1 MYASNYTAFN
11 PEYCSI
17 CNEKKKKRQPWNNVE
32 FNLIVGNVFMTRK
45 WKFSFK
51 YYGLTSVVR
60 YVLFCTVWQNRSSPW
75 ALQLFTGSAEAHER
89 QNC

>member
-17 CNEKKKKRQPWNNVE
+17 CNEKKKRQPWNNVE